1 MKTIALFS
9 CLLFAFS
16 VQAQHLNVLMGGKDS
31 PNEPS
36 IFINPRN
43 TNQMMAAS
51 NLNNYFFSDDGGYSW
66 ENRILQSPQ
75 LGVWGDPCII
85 VDTAGSFYF
94 FHLSNPAN
102 GNWIDRIVCQ
112 RTDDFAS
119 SWTAGSGIGLNGIK
133 AQDKEWAVVDPATN
147 NIYVTWTQFD
157 NYGSYNPNDS
167 SIIRFSKSTDQ
178 GDTWSEP
185 VRLSKTAGDCIDSDN
200 TVEGA
205 VPAVGP
211 QGQIYVSWAGPDGI
225 SFNRSLDGGETWLD
239 QEKILSDFPGGWDF
253 EIPGIMRTNG
263 FPITVCDL
271 SQGPDRGTIYINWS
285 DQRNGAD
292 DTDVWLIK
300 STDGGETWSERKRVN
315 DDGPGHHQ
323 FFTWMSV
330 DQVTGKLWFVFY
342 DRRNYSDTQTDVYM
356 AMSDD
361 GGETFNNFK
370 ISDSPFIPT
379 SGVFF
384 GDYNNIS
391 AHNNVVRPIWT
402 RLHQNKLGIYTAIV
416 DTDFVGIQDVDD
428 AKPLAAI
435 HSWPNPFSQTT
446 AFSYRLRRDAQVTLL
461 LRDIT
466 GRMIAKFIDNQRLP
480 AGKYVQHL
488 DGAALNLG
496 SGVYF
501 FELITPA
508 GKECQKVVYAP

>member
-1 MKTIALFS
+1 MKITILFI
-9 CLLFAFS
+9 CMFCAFF
-16 VQAQHLNVLMGGKDS
+16 VHAQHLNILMGGQDS

-36 IFINPRN
+36 IIINPRN
-43 TNQMMAAS
+43 TNQMMAGA
-51 NLNNYFFSDDGGYSW
+51 NINNYFFSDDGGYSW
-66 ENRILQSPQ
+66 ENRLLHSSQ

-94 FHLSNPAN
+94 FHLSNPAS
-102 GNWIDRIVCQ
+102 GSWIDRIVCQ
-112 RTDDFAS
+112 RTDDFAA
-119 SWTAGSGIGLNGIK
+119 SWTSGSGIGHNGTK
-133 AQDKEWAVVDPATN
+133 VQDKEWAVVNPGN
-147 NIYVTWTQFD
+147 NHIYATWTQFD
-157 NYGSYNPNDS
+157 NYGSANSSDS

-178 GDTWSEP
+178 GETWSEP
-185 VRLSKTAGDCIDSDN
+185 ARISKTAGDCIDSDN

-225 SFNRSLDGGETWLD
+225 SFDRSLDGGETWLD
-239 QEKILSDFPGGWDF
+239 NDKVLSDFPGGWDF
-253 EIPGIMRTNG
+253 GIPGIMRTNG

-285 DQRNGAD
+285 DQRNGPD

-300 STDGGETWSERKRVN
+300 STDGGETWRDRKRVN
-315 DDGPGHHQ
+315 DDEPGSHQ
-323 FFTWMSV
+323 FFTWMAV

-342 DRRNYSDTQTDVYM
+342 DRRNYTDTQTDVYM

-361 GGETFNNFK
+361 GGETFTNFK
-370 ISDSPFIPT
+370 VSESPFIPT
-379 SGVFF
+379 SWVFF

-391 AHNNVVRPIWT
+391 AHNDVVRPIWT
-402 RLHQNKLGIYTAIV
+402 RMHNNQPVIYTAIV
-416 DTDFVGIQDVDD
+416 DTDFVGISDVDD
-428 AKPLAAI
+428 SRPLAAI

-466 GRMIAKFIDNQRLP
+466 GRVVTTFIDNQTVSAR
-480 AGKYVQHL
+480 KYVQHL
-488 DGAALNLG
+488 DGTSLQLG

-501 FELITPA
+501 FELVTPS